1 VDFSPRVNDE
11 AGLTD
16 VERENKNI
24 SQRQPYSDQSILASR
39 TGSLIALTDST
50 FPELRKRGGK

>member
-1 VDFSPRVNDE
+1 VNDE

-24 SQRQPYSDQSILASR
+24 GEAWKKKNGTKQSVGERS
-39 TGSLIALTDST
+39 S
-50 FPELRKRGGK
+50 